1 MYICPPGVG
10 ICTHRRWSK
19 ARKQIDMPN
28 WLTPEIT
35 QLLAQGL
42 RLTLILTLITT
53 LLSMGLGLV
62 VGSLRLLRQRW
73 ARLPA
78 LLFVEI
84 FRNIPAIVLIIF
96 WAYAFPNLFPAELR
110 QRLFF
115 NNFIVNRLSDV
126 TGLPIPWYAIA
137 AILALTLNTAAY
149 IAELFRAGVG
159 AIAQEHVHAAQTM
172 GATWPAIFKTLLIPG
187 GVRAAYPAITTRLIH
202 NLKNTALV
210 SIVAVPE
217 LFNSIHTAIT
227 RSFLAVEFLTLAAL
241 LYLGLALG
249 LSALLRW
256 LERFLYPHR
265 RVSAL

>member
-1 MYICPPGVG
+1 
-10 ICTHRRWSK
+10 
-19 ARKQIDMPN
+19 MPN
-28 WLTPEIT
+28 WLTPELL

-42 RLTLILTLITT
+42 RLTLILTVITSA
-53 LLSMGLGLV
+53 LSLGLGIV
-62 VGSLRLLRQRW
+62 VGSLRLFHHRW
-73 ARLPA
+73 AALPA

-96 WAYAFPNLFPAELR
+96 WAYAFPNIFPAELR
-110 QRLFF
+110 HRLFF
-115 NNFIVNRLSDV
+115 NNPIINWLSDIS
-126 TGLPIPWYAIA
+126 GLPILWYAVA

-159 AIAQEHVHAAQTM
+159 TIAQEHVHAAQTM

-187 GVRAAYPAITTRLIH
+187 GIRAAYPAITTRLIH

-241 LYLGLALG
+241 IYLGLAIG

-256 LERFLYPHR
+256 LERFLYPQH
-265 RVSAL
+265 RVSALGYSRKINLPSP